1 MVSFQSVFRS
11 DFVFPY
17 PVALRQIL
25 AFLPMPFIV
34 LFRVPFA
41 VFCLSGRPIKL
52 SYAIS
57 GLALR
62 RLLVASFGR
71 SVSLYPAYF
80 SSLMTFLAA
89 AKIQEAKAIF
99 PLNSFFETREI
110 TNKQRQGIRGDVS
123 LVIGPNG
130 DIGGSYRF
138 SGHAK
143 E

>member
-1 MVSFQSVFRS
+1 M
-11 DFVFPY
+11 
-17 PVALRQIL
+17 
-25 AFLPMPFIV
+25 
-34 LFRVPFA
+34 
-41 VFCLSGRPIKL
+41 
-52 SYAIS
+52 
-57 GLALR
+57 
-62 RLLVASFGR
+62 ASFGR

-99 PLNSFFETREI
+99 PLNSFFEIREI

-130 DIGGSYRF
+130 NIGGSYRF

-143 E
+143 M

>member
-1 MVSFQSVFRS
+1 MYFLIPLLFARNSPFYLCRLLFSF
-11 DFVFPY
+11 
-17 PVALRQIL
+17 
-25 AFLPMPFIV
+25 AFLSPYSAYLGV
-34 LFRVPFA
+34 LSNFLTRF
-41 VFCLSGRPIKL
+41 
-52 SYAIS
+52 S

-71 SVSLYPAYF
+71 FVSLYPAYF
-80 SSLMTFLAA
+80 SSLMTFLAG

-110 TNKQRQGIRGDVS
+110 TNKQRHGIRGDVS

>member
-1 MVSFQSVFRS
+1 MDFLIPLLFARYSPFYLCPLLFS
-11 DFVFPY
+11 FVFLSPY
-17 PVALRQIL
+17 SAYLGVLSN
-25 AFLPMPFIV
+25 FLTRF
-34 LFRVPFA
+34 
-41 VFCLSGRPIKL
+41 
-52 SYAIS
+52 S

-62 RLLVASFGR
+62 RLLFASFGR

-130 DIGGSYRF
+130 NIGGSYRF

>member
-1 MVSFQSVFRS
+1 MYFLLALLFARYSPFYLCPLLFSF
-11 DFVFPY
+11 
-17 PVALRQIL
+17 
-25 AFLPMPFIV
+25 AFLSPYSAYLGV
-34 LFRVPFA
+34 LSNFLTRF
-41 VFCLSGRPIKL
+41 
-52 SYAIS
+52 S

-71 SVSLYPAYF
+71 FVPLYPAYF

-110 TNKQRQGIRGDVS
+110 TNKQRHGIRGDVS

-130 DIGGSYRF
+130 NIGGCYRF